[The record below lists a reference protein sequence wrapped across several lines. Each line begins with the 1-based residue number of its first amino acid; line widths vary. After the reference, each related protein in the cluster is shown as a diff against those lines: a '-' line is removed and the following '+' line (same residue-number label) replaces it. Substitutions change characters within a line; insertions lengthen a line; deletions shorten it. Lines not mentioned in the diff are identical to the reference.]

1 MKQCTKC
8 LINKEISYFTR
19 DVRAS
24 SGCYSQCKA
33 CVALKAKE
41 KRLENPEKYR
51 EAVKK
56 STANHY
62 ESKLK
67 RNQQYREDNPLKV
80 KEWKRKDRLLNKTRI
95 ADDCAKRR
103 VLIKNS
109 DANDTQIMYALR
121 DFMKAMSLGE
131 PFHVDHIIPISKGGT
146 HSLSNLQIL
155 PARCNL
161 RKSNK

>member
-8 LINKEISYFTR
+8 LINKEVSYFTR
-19 DVRAS
+19 DTRAS

-41 KRLENPEKYR
+41 KRLENPENHR
-51 EAVKK
+51 DSVKK
-56 STANHY
+56 SAAKHY

-67 RNQQYREDNPLKV
+67 RNQKYREANPLKV
-80 KEWKRKDRLLNKTRI
+80 KEWKRKDRLMNKARI

-103 VLIKNS
+103 VLIKSSNT
-109 DANDTQIMYALR
+109 NDTQIMYALR

-131 PFHVDHIIPISKGGT
+131 SFHVDHIIPISKGGA

-155 PARCNL
+155 PAQCNL